1 MTLDEKLCMSQ
12 MRARLQKQKIVV
24 NQTLFFCHSANR
36 ALVQLLVFSDVARLR
51 VLLTHSPQEILPKN
65 AF

>member
-24 NQTLFFCHSANR
+24 NQTLFFAI
-36 ALVQLLVFSDVARLR
+36 VQTRPWYSDVA
-51 VLLTHSPQEILPKN
+51 
-65 AF
+65 